1 MKTSVLSILVVG
13 ATVAALSFA
22 NRSETAGSTALAAPQ
37 AGDTKDA
44 KKDAA
49 AMELE
54 ALKLKC
60 DALGAELADTKGAL
74 EQVVK
79 YLDAQSQHAKAM
91 EAVLDDAEKKGFT
104 FGINPESREVLLKGW
119 REQCA
124 ALQRDVPAL
133 KPAKKD
139 APAKP
144 TARN

>member
-22 NRSETAGSTALAAPQ
+22 NRSAQADSTALAAPQ
-37 AGDTKDA
+37 ADGD

-49 AMELE
+49 AQELE
-54 ALKLKC
+54 ALRQKC
-60 DALGAELADTKGAL
+60 DALGAELAETKGAL

-79 YLDAQSQHAKAM
+79 YLDAQAQNAKAM

-104 FGINPESREVLLKGW
+104 AGINYESREALLKGW

-124 ALQRDVPAL
+124 VLQKDVPTLKVAKKEAA
-133 KPAKKD
+133 KPA
-139 APAKP
+139 
-144 TARN
+144 ARN